1 VSLVGRLQGNAEI
14 IHYYIQ
20 VQLKII
26 VLPDIIIIL
35 EAIDCLVGILQ
46 MKFGIAI
53 GSNLGRRSSPI
64 PLVCRGSLD
73 LFLVVRW
80 FCFMFSLFVW
90 FTTIFNRFLAIL

>member
-1 VSLVGRLQGNAEI
+1 
-14 IHYYIQ
+14 
-20 VQLKII
+20 
-26 VLPDIIIIL
+26 
-35 EAIDCLVGILQ
+35 

-80 FCFMFSLFVW
+80 FCFMFVFFWFVW
-90 FTTIFNRFLAIL
+90 FTTIFNWFLAIL

>member
-1 VSLVGRLQGNAEI
+1 
-14 IHYYIQ
+14 
-20 VQLKII
+20 
-26 VLPDIIIIL
+26 
-35 EAIDCLVGILQ
+35 